1 HVQALGGNVLAEY
14 PRPQVHGLQ
23 SLAIHEQNLA
33 LAARPPMGAA
43 FKTAIARRADFGKF
57 LHRQVFLRR
66 AKEILDSRH
75 GPPNLLRLSDGLR
88 VPRCL
93 SCSAFPQM

>member
-1 HVQALGGNVLAEY
+1 MRLADAKVLANRQAIHVQTIGGDVLAES

-33 LAARPPMGAA
+33 LAARPSMGAA
-43 FKTAIARRADFGKF
+43 FKTAVARRADLRKF

-66 AKEILDSRH
+66 AEEILDSRH
-75 GPPNLLRLSDGLR
+75 GS
-88 VPRCL
+88 
-93 SCSAFPQM
+93 